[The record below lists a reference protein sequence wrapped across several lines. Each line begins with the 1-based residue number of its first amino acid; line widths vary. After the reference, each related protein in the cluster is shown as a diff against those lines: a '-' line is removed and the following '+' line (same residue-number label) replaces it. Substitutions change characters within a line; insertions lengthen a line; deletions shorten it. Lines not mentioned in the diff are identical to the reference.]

1 MWRLPSG
8 DSMLVD
14 DLTWWLAAVS
24 LYYPIF
30 YMAASWTVTIKL
42 WKPRR
47 A

>member
-1 MWRLPSG
+1 MWRLPAEG
-8 DSMLVD
+8 SMISD

-24 LYYPIF
+24 LYFPIF

-42 WKPRR
+42 LKVRR